1 MNSKK
6 IAISQPWA
14 SRTLNQNLNKDMWI
28 RSCLNGIFL
37 KYNIITSQLFIHTYP
52 KKISLYFLVFI
63 PKNKNPNATTP
74 LLLPKIIKL
83 IKSILTLK
91 FNKNVHISFKV
102 VPTLFHD
109 AHILAKWLKLEKN
122 PVRLKYA
129 LKKLLQQ
136 AKLNDSTTNKIK
148 RRR

>member
-1 MNSKK
+1 
-6 IAISQPWA
+6 
-14 SRTLNQNLNKDMWI
+14 MWI

-63 PKNKNPNATTP
+63 PKNKNPHNINIIL